1 MVQDAVDQLAALDLL
16 EAKKAMMHNK
26 QQDETAELQDVMKSF
41 YEAESLELREK
52 AEEEAKIN
60 AAAAS
65 ASTST
70 ATVDTTKESITTTN
84 SISSTTI
91 SEPTSKQETLVA
103 SSSAP
108 LTNGTTEPATT
119 TSTAAAASTT
129 PAVSVAAVA
138 PINPKARYVTPKDF
152 ELLKV
157 IGMGAFGKVL
167 QVRNKRSKKIL
178 AMKVIS
184 KRLVSRKAGLI
195 ENVQAERNIL
205 TKVRHPFVVSMHCS
219 FQTKEKLFI
228 IMDFLAGGELFL
240 RLGREGIFLEKT
252 AAFYLAEI
260 ILALDHLHHHGVLHR
275 DLKPE
280 NILLGSVS
288 TYTTPAFV
296 KCSCLVEESLSL
308 QEVGSWSEES
318 FVAIPD
324 GYRALQ
330 VSHWLRECVLNTFS
344 HD

>member
-1 MVQDAVDQLAALDLL
+1 MVTQVQDAADQLAALEVGVTNKALMQ
-16 EAKKAMMHNK
+16 KKEQHDK
-26 QQDETAELQDVMKSF
+26 AELQDVMKSF
-41 YEAESLELREK
+41 YQAESLELREK
-52 AEEEAKIN
+52 AEEDAK
-60 AAAAS
+60 AAAAALLAQS
-65 ASTST
+65 STAST
-70 ATVDTTKESITTTN
+70 ATTTSASKESITSTTN
-84 SISSTTI
+84 SSSSATT
-91 SEPTSKQETLVA
+91 SEPTSTQGALDV
-103 SSSAP
+103 SSSPSP
-108 LTNGTTEPATT
+108 LTNGATEAATN
-119 TSTAAAASTT
+119 TSAA
-129 PAVSVAAVA
+129 AAVA

-152 ELLKV
+152 ELLKT

-184 KRLVSRKAGLI
+184 KRLLRRKAGYI

-260 ILALDHLHHHGVLHR
+260 ALALDHLHQHGVLHR

-288 TYTTPAFV
+288 TVQVLGFDH
-296 KCSCLVEESLSL
+296 SCIFSFGSVCESSNNP
-308 QEVGSWSEES
+308 GI
-318 FVAIPD
+318 VAIGQP
-324 GYRALQ
+324 
-330 VSHWLRECVLNTFS
+330 
-344 HD
+344 